1 MTQTSARPTA
11 WAAAPRPSGAATT
24 VTALGVPGLLAVVVG
39 LLATGASAATL
50 VADPGAVTRWG
61 QPLLR
66 VVQDVSAS
74 LTVGLLVVAALLLPP
89 SGWGTRARGGAPLG
103 GVGLRATRLAG
114 AAGGV
119 WVLAGAVGLLLTW
132 SRVSGYAITDP
143 AFGQGLAYYL
153 THLDT
158 LRSLVVAVLLAAVVA
173 TGATVATRQVTVGW
187 MALLSVVALL
197 PVALTGHAAGATDH
211 EPGRRQPGVPPGRR
225 HRLGRRPGRAAAAAA
240 RPGRPP
246 GRDGVA
252 LLGSGARRVRAGR
265 CVGRGQRG
273 AAARRPR
280 RSREA
285 PTARWWSPRP
295 SRWCCSASP
304 DGGTAA
310 GCSAG
315 SARAATLPP
324 GRSAGWPSAS
334 LVVMGVAT
342 GLAVALSLSAPP
354 AGEGT
359 GPEAD
364 AAFAITGYSMPAP
377 LTAARF
383 VTAWRPDLLW
393 CSIAAVLLTTY
404 LVGAARMRRRGDG
417 WPVGRTVAWVA
428 GCLVLVY
435 ATSGAPGIYGRVLF
449 SAHMLGHMTMSMV
462 VPPLLVLG
470 APVTLALRSLQRRTD
485 GTLGPREWLLE
496 IVHSRLLRVLGNPLV
511 AAGLFAVS
519 LIAFYYSPLF
529 GLALKTHTGHVLMH
543 VHFLLTGYLFAS
555 VLIGVDP
562 GPPRPAYPLRLLLLF
577 ATMAFHAF
585 FGVTLMQGNQAARTG
600 RAGGARSHLGR
611 LAAGRPAARRRRGL
625 GRGRACRSS
634 RSAWASPWRGC
645 GRTTARPG
653 AATGAPTG
661 TATPSLAAYNA
672 HLAKPG
678 RARRAPLTASPGGL
692 RPDGAT
698 LRGTLVRCASR
709 WSRLSYDDDES
720 PQQRRERVAALVRA
734 QAGHDLVLLPEPWP
748 AGGFAYRDWADR
760 AEPVDGPTLEAMS
773 AAARDAGVVL
783 HAGSVVER
791 AADGADRGPQGR
803 GLWNTSLLLGP
814 DGGLLA
820 TYRKVHRFG
829 FGSGEPV
836 LLEAGADVVTVDVP
850 RPATGGA
857 PVRLGLTTCYDLRF
871 PELYRRLLDDG
882 ARVVLVPAAWPA
894 ARVAHWTLLGR
905 ARAVEDQVFVV
916 AGNTAGTHAGHRM
929 GGRSQVVGPLGEV
942 LAEAG
947 EGEQVLSVEPGRRRA
962 GRRARRLP
970 RARGPEALTVFYA
983 VVLAIAL
990 GMLVAS
996 YRRSGGEWTRYLTGT
1011 GAPVVWVLLGGGSLL
1026 CLLVDVAGEGSLAQ
1040 SLFVGGLI
1048 GTALVQVVLLRQAP
1062 VRGAEGSA
1070 DAAPARPGATG
1081 DGDEHRSA

>member
-143 AFGQGLAYYL
+143 AFGQGLSYYL

-211 EPGRRQPGVPPGRR
+211 ELAVDSLAFHLVGVTVWVGGLAALLLLRRDLGDRLAVTASRYSGLALAGFVLVGASGVVNAALRLGGLDGLASSYGALVVAKTVALVLLGLAGWR
-225 HRLGRRPGRAAAAAA
+225 HRSRLLGR
-240 RPGRPP
+240 
-246 GRDGVA
+246 
-252 LLGSGARRVRAGR
+252 LGSGGD
-265 CVGRGQRG
+265 
-273 AAARRPR
+273 AAAGAFRRLAVG
-280 RSREA
+280 E
-285 PTARWWSPRP
+285 
-295 SRWCCSASP
+295 
-304 DGGTAA
+304 
-310 GCSAG
+310 
-315 SARAATLPP
+315 
-324 GRSAGWPSAS
+324 

-585 FGVTLMQGNQAARTG
+585 FGVTLMQGNQLLAPDVLAALGRTWG
-600 RAGGARSHLGR
+600 VSPLADQQRGGAVAWGVGELPVIALGMGLTLAWVRSDDR
-611 LAAGRPAARRRRGL
+611 ETRRGD
-625 GRGRACRSS
+625 RRADRDGD
-634 RSAWASPWRGC
+634 AE
-645 GRTTARPG
+645 
-653 AATGAPTG
+653 
-661 TATPSLAAYNA
+661 LAAYNA
-672 HLAKPG
+672 HLAK
-678 RARRAPLTASPGGL
+678 
-692 RPDGAT
+692 
-698 LRGTLVRCASR
+698 
-709 WSRLSYDDDES
+709 
-720 PQQRRERVAALVRA
+720 
-734 QAGHDLVLLPEPWP
+734 
-748 AGGFAYRDWADR
+748 
-760 AEPVDGPTLEAMS
+760 
-773 AAARDAGVVL
+773 
-783 HAGSVVER
+783 
-791 AADGADRGPQGR
+791 
-803 GLWNTSLLLGP
+803 
-814 DGGLLA
+814 
-820 TYRKVHRFG
+820 
-829 FGSGEPV
+829 
-836 LLEAGADVVTVDVP
+836 
-850 RPATGGA
+850 
-857 PVRLGLTTCYDLRF
+857 
-871 PELYRRLLDDG
+871 
-882 ARVVLVPAAWPA
+882 
-894 ARVAHWTLLGR
+894 
-905 ARAVEDQVFVV
+905 
-916 AGNTAGTHAGHRM
+916 
-929 GGRSQVVGPLGEV
+929 
-942 LAEAG
+942 LAERD
-947 EGEQVLSVEPGRRRA
+947 ERR
-962 GRRARRLP
+962 
-970 RARGPEALTVFYA
+970 
-983 VVLAIAL
+983 
-990 GMLVAS
+990 
-996 YRRSGGEWTRYLTGT
+996 
-1011 GAPVVWVLLGGGSLL
+1011 
-1026 CLLVDVAGEGSLAQ
+1026 
-1040 SLFVGGLI
+1040 
-1048 GTALVQVVLLRQAP
+1048 
-1062 VRGAEGSA
+1062 
-1070 DAAPARPGATG
+1070 
-1081 DGDEHRSA
+1081 